1 MLVTF
6 GPLEFHFSRKP
17 YELDQICLH
26 IAVLNK
32 IPKIRFEITIITIMR
47 WSPHNVDIARVTSK
61 SVANQKIIASR
72 KSMENNCIQN
82 RLKKKIKLSI

>member
-26 IAVLNK
+26 IAGLQKNL
-32 IPKIRFEITIITIMR
+32 PKIRFEIKILTFMR
-47 WSPHNVDIARVTSK
+47 YSPHNIDTARVTLK
-61 SVANQKIIASR
+61 SVANQK
-72 KSMENNCIQN
+72 
-82 RLKKKIKLSI
+82 